1 MSIADM
7 ALLEQVSHFLDMR
20 EAAGIIAVGIREF
33 PESDTARAL
42 VSTAIFGGPGSTTS
56 YVVVVRPNR
65 ALNDTIGPDEVG
77 ALSWFVDKQNNV
89 VTSSIIKIGG
99 SDDPVDVIL
108 DPDPEI
114 LVDALS
120 GLISDAV
127 NRTDGAFS

>member
-1 MSIADM
+1 MD
-7 ALLEQVSHFLDMR
+7 LLEQVSCLLDVR
-20 EAAGIIAVGIREF
+20 EAAGIIAAGIREF
-33 PESDTARAL
+33 PENDTARAL

-56 YVVVVRPNR
+56 YVVLVRPNR
-65 ALNDTIGPDEVG
+65 ALNDKIGPDEVG
-77 ALSWFVDKQNNV
+77 AVSWFVDAQNCV

-108 DPDPEI
+108 DPDPET

-127 NRTDGAFS
+127 NRTDGVF

>member
-1 MSIADM
+1 MNVTEM
-7 ALLEQVSHFLDMR
+7 VLLDQVSCLLDAR
-20 EAAGIIAVGIREF
+20 EASGIIAAGIREF
-33 PESDTARAL
+33 PENDTARAL

-56 YVVVVRPNR
+56 YVVLVRPNR
-65 ALNDTIGPDEVG
+65 ALNDEVGPDEVG
-77 ALSWFVDKQNNV
+77 AVSWFSDAQNNI

-108 DPDPEI
+108 DPDPET

-127 NRTDGAFS
+127 NRTGGVF